1 MRCGDEGRWVVESS
15 AKENGGL
22 RVQDLGLESEYSQ
35 QLHPNH
41 PSHSAVLR
49 WWNSA
54 ARGSMYGASADKH
67 LPLPAWIEV
76 GDGCYLLEHNIG
88 NRRIGNR
95 V

>member
-1 MRCGDEGRWVVESS
+1 VGCGDEGRWISGEFS
-15 AKENGGL
+15 AKEKGGL
-22 RVQDLGLESEYSQ
+22 RVQGLGLESEYSQ
-35 QLHPNH
+35 QPHPSH
-41 PSHSAVLR
+41 PSHSAVPR

-67 LPLPAWIEV
+67 LQAWIGI
-76 GDGCYLLEHNIG
+76 GDRCYLLEHNIG